1 MIKMLGVV
9 LLLVSSGVFAAPEV
23 VITLKDHLFIPSK
36 IQVPADKK
44 IKLVIINQDPT
55 PEEFD
60 SFDLNREKVLFP
72 GRRSIIYI
80 GPLKPGEYHFFGEF
94 NPNSAQGSVIAVA
107 EGNDHVD

>member
-1 MIKMLGVV
+1 MKRMLGVV
-9 LLLVSSGVFAAPEV
+9 LLLVSSGVFATPEV
-23 VITLKDHLFIPSK
+23 VITLKDHLFSPSK